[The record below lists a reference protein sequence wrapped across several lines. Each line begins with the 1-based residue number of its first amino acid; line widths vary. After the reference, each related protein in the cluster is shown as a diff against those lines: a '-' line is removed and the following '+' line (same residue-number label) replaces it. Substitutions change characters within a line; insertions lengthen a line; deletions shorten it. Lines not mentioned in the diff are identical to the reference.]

1 MTIIRITDIE
11 HNQGDNHHHH
21 HHHHHHH
28 QDWTVA
34 AKN

>member
-11 HNQGDNHHHH
+11 HNQRDNHHH

>member
-11 HNQGDNHHHH
+11 HNQSDNHHH

>member
-11 HNQGDNHHHH
+11 HNQRDNN
-21 HHHHHHH
+21 HHHHHH

>member
-11 HNQGDNHHHH
+11 HNQRENHH

>member
-11 HNQGDNHHHH
+11 HNQRDN

-34 AKN
+34 PKN

>member
-11 HNQGDNHHHH
+11 HNQRDNHR
-21 HHHHHHH
+21 HHHHH

>member
-11 HNQGDNHHHH
+11 HNQRDN
-21 HHHHHHH
+21 HHHH

>member
-11 HNQGDNHHHH
+11 HNQRDNHH

-34 AKN
+34 AKS

>member
-11 HNQGDNHHHH
+11 HNQRDN
-21 HHHHHHH
+21 HHHHHH

>member
-11 HNQGDNHHHH
+11 HNQRDN

>member
-11 HNQGDNHHHH
+11 HNQRDNH

>member
-1 MTIIRITDIE
+1 MTIIRITHIE
-11 HNQGDNHHHH
+11 HNQRDNH

>member
-11 HNQGDNHHHH
+11 HNQHDHHNHH
-21 HHHHHHH
+21 
-28 QDWTVA
+28 QNWIVA

>member
-11 HNQGDNHHHH
+11 HNQHDHHNHH
-21 HHHHHHH
+21 
-28 QDWTVA
+28 QNRIVA

>member
-11 HNQGDNHHHH
+11 HNQRDNHH